1 MDLLASG
8 ALILEKQEINLKY
21 LAYYANHREP
31 GSILVLSSLLFLKW
45 GLWCYRISL
54 PSSPGKVLQSLDIG

>member
-1 MDLLASG
+1 MGLLASG

-21 LAYYANHREP
+21 LAYYVNHREP

-45 GLWCYRISL
+45 GL
-54 PSSPGKVLQSLDIG
+54 